1 MKIGPRIGV
10 PTLSFGTACLLL
22 IAASA
27 LSQTNKVKIKINT
40 VVVPVIVTN
49 KEGSHV
55 TGLNEG
61 AFEIKENGQVQK
73 VISFEEINAN
83 SSPVPKLLLPLNRFT
98 NSFDV
103 ESPKTLEVIA
113 LDLINTPFVHQAE
126 AKKALTGF
134 LLHLVHPNT
143 LVSLFVLEPNS
154 VHMIHSFTDDTG
166 ILIEAL
172 KKVESRASSRD
183 AQNLSLGAG
192 MTDEASIEAAQ
203 FEAIVAGAGAIGY
216 SASDSEIATA
226 SVRAAAG
233 RARVDAS
240 VQNQEARETLE
251 ELQQIAAYLANV
263 PGRKSLIWAS
273 SGFKSSIQSMA
284 GQMRGADVEAT
295 KAAIRQLQQ
304 ANVSVYPIDVSGL
317 LSSRQGALN
326 AASMNAS
333 VLNVGSDPGNVNARS
348 AQIEAYEAGLMDD
361 PIASKHETMSYMA
374 SATGGEAYYNQ
385 NDLEKLL
392 QRAVEDSSQYYL
404 LTYNTNEDGKEG
416 WRKLEVKVEGS
427 GYKVRSRSGF
437 FFTNEIRAKDE
448 IGQAEE
454 LLAVTSLL
462 NFSQLPLTGTWL
474 PIEGSGPKRKV
485 PFTLALPA
493 GAVTIDAEHNNRIN
507 LDFIVIATSPDG
519 KEAGRMTQRLERTL
533 PPAAVSQV
541 ESGGLTYANS
551 LNLPPGD
558 YTVHLVVRDSQSG
571 KIGSVVAQLKVP

>member
-1 MKIGPRIGV
+1 MKIGARIWI

-22 IAASA
+22 IAATTR
-27 LSQTNKVKIKINT
+27 SQTNKIKIVTNT
-40 VVVPVIVTN
+40 VVVPVVVSN
-49 KEGSHV
+49 KDGSHV

-61 AFEIKENGQVQK
+61 VFEIRENGQVQK

-83 SSPVPKLLLPLNRFT
+83 SAPVPKLQLPLNRFT
-98 NSFDV
+98 NSFEV
-103 ESPKTLEVIA
+103 KSSKTLEVIA

-126 AKKALTGF
+126 ATKALTGF

-143 LVSLFVLEPNS
+143 LVSLFVLEPNN
-154 VHMIHSFTDDTG
+154 VHIIHNFTDDRG

-172 KKVESRASSRD
+172 KKVDSRASSRD

-192 MTDEASIEAAQ
+192 MTDEASIEASQ

-216 SASDSEIATA
+216 SASATEIAAA
-226 SVRAAAG
+226 SARAAAA
-233 RARVDAS
+233 RALVDAS

-263 PGRKSLIWAS
+263 PGRKLLIWAS
-273 SGFKSSIQSMA
+273 SGFKLSTHAMA
-284 GQMRGADVEAT
+284 GEMRGADVETT

-317 LSSRQGALN
+317 LPSRPGAPVN
-326 AASMNAS
+326 VS
-333 VLNVGSDPGNVNARS
+333 VPIVGSDPGSVNARS
-348 AQIEAYEAGLMDD
+348 AQMEAYEAGLLDD
-361 PIASKHETMSYMA
+361 PVAAKHQTMSYMA

-392 QRAVEDSSQYYL
+392 RRAVDDSSQYYL
-404 LTYNTNEDGKEG
+404 VTYNTNEGGREA

-437 FFTNEIRAKDE
+437 FFTSGIRAEDK
-448 IGQAEE
+448 IVQAEE

-485 PFTLALPA
+485 PFTLALGA
-493 GAVTIDAEHNNRIN
+493 GAVTIDTEHNNRIN

-519 KEAGRMTQRLERTL
+519 KEAGRMTQRLDRTL

-541 ESGGLTYANS
+541 QSAGLTYANS
-551 LNLPPGD
+551 LELSPGD
-558 YTVHLVVRDSQSG
+558 YTVHLVVRDNQSG
-571 KIGSVVAQLKVP
+571 KIGSVVPQLKVP

>member
-1 MKIGPRIGV
+1 MKIGLRIWA
-10 PTLSFGTACLLL
+10 PILSFGTACLLL
-22 IAASA
+22 IAGPAR
-27 LSQTNKVKIKINT
+27 SQTNKIKVTTNT
-40 VVVPVIVTN
+40 VIVPVIVTN

-55 TGLNEG
+55 TGLNQS
-61 AFEIKENGQVQK
+61 AFEIKENGKVQK
-73 VISFEEINAN
+73 VLSFEEINAN
-83 SSPVPKLLLPLNRFT
+83 SAPVPKLQLPLNRFT

-126 AKKALTGF
+126 ATKALTGF

-154 VHMIHSFTDDTG
+154 VHMIHNFTNDTG

-183 AQNLSLGAG
+183 AQNLGLGA
-192 MTDEASIEAAQ
+192 DEADIEAAQ

-216 SASDSEIATA
+216 SASANEIAAA
-226 SVRAAAG
+226 SARAAAA
-233 RARVDAS
+233 RALVDAS
-240 VQNQEARETLE
+240 VQNQAARETLE

-273 SGFKSSIQSMA
+273 TGFKLSAHAMA
-284 GQMRGADVEAT
+284 GEMRGADVET
-295 KAAIRQLQQ
+295 TEAAIRQLQQ

-317 LSSRQGALN
+317 LASRPGTPVNFNEPLT
-326 AASMNAS
+326 
-333 VLNVGSDPGNVNARS
+333 GSDPGSVNARS
-348 AQIEAYEAGLMDD
+348 AQMEAYEAGLMDD
-361 PIASKHETMSYMA
+361 PIAAKHQTMSYMA
-374 SATGGEAYYNQ
+374 STTGGEVYYNQ

-392 QRAVEDSSQYYL
+392 RGALDDSSQYYL
-404 LTYNTNEDGKEG
+404 LTFNSNEGGKEA

-437 FFTNEIRAKDE
+437 FFTSEITGEDK
-448 IGQAEE
+448 IGRAEE

-474 PIEGSGPKRKV
+474 PIEGSGPNRKV
-485 PFTLALPA
+485 PFTLALRA
-493 GAVTIDAEHNNRIN
+493 GAVIIDAEHNNRIN

-533 PPAAVSQV
+533 PPAAVSQI

-558 YTVHLVVRDSQSG
+558 YNLHLVVRDNQSG
-571 KIGSVVAQLKVP
+571 KIGSVVAKLKVP

>member
-1 MKIGPRIGV
+1 
-10 PTLSFGTACLLL
+10 LLL
-22 IAASA
+22 LAASA
-27 LSQTNKVKIKINT
+27 LSQTDKIKIKINT
-40 VVVPVIVTN
+40 VVVPVIVTS

-61 AFEIKENGQVQK
+61 AFEIKESGKVQK
-73 VISFEEINAN
+73 VVSFEEINAN
-83 SSPVPKLLLPLNRFT
+83 SAPIPKLQLPLNRFT

-134 LLHLVHPNT
+134 LLHLVHPNA

-154 VHMIHSFTDDTG
+154 VHMIHNFTSDSG
-166 ILIEAL
+166 VLIEAL

-203 FEAIVAGAGAIGY
+203 FEAIVAGAGATAT
-216 SASDSEIATA
+216 SASPVATEVA
-226 SVRAAAG
+226 NGRLRAAAG
-233 RARVDAS
+233 RARVDAAL
-240 VQNQEARETLE
+240 QNQEALETLE

-273 SGFKSSIQSMA
+273 SGFKLSLQVLS
-284 GQMRGADVEAT
+284 GEMRGADVEAT

-304 ANVSVYPIDVSGL
+304 ANVSVYPMDVSGL
-317 LSSRQGALN
+317 LATVSAPLNVAAINPGA
-326 AASMNAS
+326 
-333 VLNVGSDPGNVNARS
+333 LNVGSDPGNVNARS
-348 AQIEAYEAGLMDD
+348 AQLDAYEAGLLDD
-361 PIASKHETMSYMA
+361 PKAAKHETMSYMA
-374 SATGGEAYYNQ
+374 SVTGGEAYYNQ

-392 QRAVEDSSQYYL
+392 RSAFDDSSQYYL
-404 LTYNTNEDGKEG
+404 LTYNTSEGGKEG
-416 WRKLEVKVEGS
+416 WRKLEVKVAGS

-437 FFTNEIRAKDE
+437 FFTNETKAEDKT
-448 IGQAEE
+448 GQTEE
-454 LLAVTSLL
+454 LLAVSSLL
-462 NFSQLPLTGTWL
+462 SFSQLPLTGTWS
-474 PIEGSGPKRKV
+474 PIEGSGPMRKV
-485 PFTLALPA
+485 PFTLALLA
-493 GAVTIDAEHNNRIN
+493 GAVTIDKEHSNRIN
-507 LDFIVIATSPDG
+507 LDFIAIASSFDG
-519 KEAGRMTQRLERTL
+519 KEAGRVTQRLERTL

-558 YTVHLVVRDSQSG
+558 YTVHLVVRDNQSG